1 MQSKAETADAYV
13 LEYSLEEQIIL
24 NKLRTAIKEVLPLGY
39 EEQMQ
44 WGMIVYCVP
53 LDRYPIGY
61 LEDGITAL
69 PYISLAKQKH
79 HYAFYSIA
87 SYGAKELFQKEKER
101 YETKYGKLDQGAAC
115 IRFRSEKKI
124 DYELVKNL
132 SQAMSVNEFI
142 QFYERSRQK
151 V

>member
-44 WGMIVYCVP
+44 WGMIVYSVP
-53 LDRYPIGY
+53 LDRYPLGY
-61 LEDGITAL
+61 LDDGITAL

-79 HYAFYSIA
+79 H
-87 SYGAKELFQKEKER
+87 FQQEKKR
-101 YETKYGKLDQGAAC
+101 YETKYGKLDHGAAC

-124 DYELVKNL
+124 DYELIKNL
-132 SQAMSVNEFI
+132 SRAMSVDEFI